1 MGLREQMADDSAV
14 LVDTTM
20 HGESV
25 VYRPK
30 AGGAYTINA
39 GVWRSEPQGSRI
51 ARTRTARIRVR
62 NSADTSIGVE
72 TPDADGDTVDVVLQ
86 DGQAP
91 VNARVTRIVSGS
103 PLGWLL
109 EVAG

>member
-1 MGLREQMADDSAV
+1 MGLREQMAADSAV

-20 HGESV
+20 HGETV

-39 GVWRSEPQGSRI
+39 GVFRSEPQGSRV
-51 ARTRTARIRVR
+51 ARTRVGRIRVR
-62 NSADTSIGVE
+62 NNADPDVGVAA
-72 TPDADGDTVDVVLQ
+72 PDADGDTVDVVLQ
-86 DGQAP
+86 EGQPA
-91 VNARVTRIVSGS
+91 VTARVTRIVSGS
-103 PLGWLL
+103 ALGWLL